1 MQDLGRLGFSE
12 EQASL
17 LEVATSFC
25 QKRSPMAKVRR
36 LIEDETGHD
45 PEVWREIVD
54 LGWLG
59 IALPEEHGGAG
70 LGLAEVTPV
79 MEQMGRYLLA
89 SPFYSTTLAAQVLLT
104 GGREDQKR
112 DHLPKIADGEVWTLA
127 LGEADGDWNLANVS
141 CSATRNEN
149 GVLRLSGRKRLVR
162 DAAVAAAY
170 IATVKIDGEVAL
182 VIIERSQLGPDA
194 LRRET
199 IIDETKRAC
208 SLNLEGIEIPAE
220 NRLDPADT
228 AQALAHLHLAANL
241 LAAAE
246 MCGATQSCIDYT
258 IDYLKTRTQ
267 FGKLIGSYQALKHPI
282 VDAYVAYEQTRSHLY
297 SAAHC
302 FTEQGVGEIATRM
315 AKAQADTTLSFAAD
329 RAIQFHGGFGFT
341 YDCDAQLYR
350 RLAIWHGSQFG
361 DAIYHRRKLADLLL

>member
-1 MQDLGRLGFSE
+1 MSDLVLTE
-12 EQASL
+12 EQQLLQSTAADFARQSL
-17 LEVATSFC
+17 PVS
-25 QKRSPMAKVRR
+25 R
-36 LIEDETGHD
+36 LRALRETGD
-45 PEVWREIVD
+45 GFARDLWREMGN
-54 LGWLG
+54 LGWPGML
-59 IALPEEHGGAG
+59 LPEEYGG
-70 LGLAEVTPV
+70 LGLGYVELVAV

-112 DHLPKIADGEVWTLA
+112 DHLPKIADGEIWTLA

-162 DAAVAAAY
+162 DAAVAAAF